1 MWYPFHNGS
10 FFLSR
15 VHRMTGGIA
24 LILLQQGIVVG
35 AIYALL
41 ALAFVLVFSVSRV
54 LFLPQGQFVV
64 LGTMTLAQL
73 QAATMPST
81 VWLLLV
87 LAAAA
92 SIWDAVVAIR
102 HRRVQNLSSVLL
114 KTFAPPVIIC
124 LLAYWLAPLNV
135 PLAVQVA
142 LTLALVVPLGPIIYR
157 LAFQPIAEASILV
170 LLIVAVA
177 VDAALVTLCLFF
189 FGAEGWR
196 TAALASGRIAFG
208 PLNLSAQQV
217 LVVATSLVTMTL
229 LSFFFAYTVRGKA
242 LRAAAINRV
251 GAQLSGIGVDAAGRL
266 AFGLAAFLGC
276 VSGILIGPISTIF
289 YDSGF
294 LIGLKG
300 FVAMIVGGVVSYPF
314 AVAAALAVGVIETFA
329 SFWASAFRDAIIC
342 ALLIPILL
350 WQSWSVQASGRE
362 EEE

>member
-1 MWYPFHNGS
+1 
-10 FFLSR
+10 
-15 VHRMTGGIA
+15 MTGGIA

-73 QAATMPST
+73 QAATLPST
-81 VWLLLV
+81 IWLLLA
-87 LAAAA
+87 LAVAAT
-92 SIWDAVVAIR
+92 IWDAAVAIR
-102 HRRVQNLSSVLL
+102 RRRARGLPFVVLRNLAL
-114 KTFAPPVIIC
+114 PIILG
-124 LLAYWLAPLNV
+124 LLAFWLSPLKL
-135 PLAVQVA
+135 PLPLQVA
-142 LTLALVVPLGPIIYR
+142 LTLALVVPLGPMIYR
-157 LAFQPIAEASILV
+157 LAFQPIAEASVLV

-177 VDAALVTLCLFF
+177 VDAALVTLSLFF

-196 TAALASGRIAFG
+196 TATLAAGRVAFG

-217 LVVATSLVTMTL
+217 FVVATSLVTMVL
-229 LSFFFAYTVRGKA
+229 LSLFFARTVRGKA
-242 LRAAAINRV
+242 LRATAINRV
-251 GAQLSGIGVDAAGRL
+251 GAQLSGIGVNAAGRL

-300 FVAMIVGGVVSYPF
+300 FIAMIIGGVVSYPL
-314 AVAAALAVGVIETFA
+314 AVAAALAIGVIETFA

-342 ALLIPILL
+342 VILIPILL
-350 WQSWSVQASGRE
+350 WQSWSVRASGRE